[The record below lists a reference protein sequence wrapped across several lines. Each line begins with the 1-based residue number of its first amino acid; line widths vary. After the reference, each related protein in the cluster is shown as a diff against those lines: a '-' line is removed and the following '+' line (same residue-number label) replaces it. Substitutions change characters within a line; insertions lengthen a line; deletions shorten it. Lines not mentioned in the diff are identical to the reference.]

1 LLFFFFFFFLRLL
14 EYALSNRTTLE
25 REKSMYKRRCY
36 SSCAGFVSYSLF
48 PPTTRYMLFLLL
60 CICILFYYGR
70 EGEEEEV
77 PTIHIH
83 PKRPWRFAFLS
94 LSSAQNIAEENEK
107 REEEDRS
114 WLLLGLLG
122 GHQSGSRALLHLLL
136 LLFSLPLLKTGPG
149 NNKDVPQRSQHSTK
163 KNSSDGG
170 GQWECSIHGRATIS
184 TLFFH
189 FLSRLRKYLMAP
201 EFSG

>member
-107 REEEDRS
+107 REEEDR
-114 WLLLGLLG
+114 WLLGLLG

-136 LLFSLPLLKTGPG
+136 LLFSLPLLKLALAIIKMCP
-149 NNKDVPQRSQHSTK
+149 KDPSTARRRTAQMVGA
-163 KNSSDGG
+163 NESAAFMA
-170 GQWECSIHGRATIS
+170 GR
-184 TLFFH
+184 LFR
-189 FLSRLRKYLMAP
+189 LSFFT
-201 EFSG
+201 FSLDCENI

>member
-1 LLFFFFFFFLRLL
+1 MCRICVLFFIPPHHPL
-14 EYALSNRTTLE
+14 YALSFI
-25 REKSMYKRRCY
+25 MYMYTVLLWKR
-36 SSCAGFVSYSLF
+36 G
-48 PPTTRYMLFLLL
+48 
-60 CICILFYYGR
+60 GR
-70 EGEEEEV
+70 RRSADD
-77 PTIHIH
+77 PY
-83 PKRPWRFAFLS
+83 PSKKALAFCLPLS

-107 REEEDRS
+107 REEEDR
-114 WLLLGLLG
+114 WLLGLLG
-122 GHQSGSRALLHLLL
+122 GAPIRIEGIATSSSSSF
-136 LLFSLPLLKTGPG
+136 FSPLVETGPG

-189 FLSRLRKYLMAP
+189 FLSRLQKYLMAP

>member
-1 LLFFFFFFFLRLL
+1 
-14 EYALSNRTTLE
+14 
-25 REKSMYKRRCY
+25 
-36 SSCAGFVSYSLF
+36 
-48 PPTTRYMLFLLL
+48 MLFLLL

-107 REEEDRS
+107 REEEDR
-114 WLLLGLLG
+114 WLLGLLG

-201 EFSG
+201 EFRDKK

>member
-114 WLLLGLLG
+114 WLLGLLG

>member
-1 LLFFFFFFFLRLL
+1 
-14 EYALSNRTTLE
+14 
-25 REKSMYKRRCY
+25 MYKRRCY

-107 REEEDRS
+107 REEEDR

-122 GHQSGSRALLHLLL
+122 AHQSGSRALLHLLL